1 MTAHE
6 WTAEMTKVF
15 IELHGAKPPMSFVEI
30 AKEMSA
36 IFNIALTRN
45 ACIGKARRLGL
56 ATRDNI
62 PRAIIERRRIKR
74 MKTKVDAPIPPV
86 EAERAFEGPEGLN
99 IYQLRDG
106 VCHWPLGPMHARP
119 PYDYCGCRARPGMS
133 YCTEH
138 SRRAYNAPKE
148 RWA

>member
-30 AKEMSA
+30 ASAMSTRFD
-36 IFNIALTRN
+36 ITLTRN

-74 MKTKVDAPIPPV
+74 MKTKVDAPIAPPV
-86 EAERAFEGPEGLN
+86 EAERPPWAEGGLL
-99 IYQLRDG
+99 IHELHDG
-106 VCHWPLGPMHARP
+106 NCHWPLGPALAKP
-119 PYDYCGCRARPGMS
+119 PFIYCGGPAVFGRP
-133 YCTEH
+133 YCTPH
-138 SRRAYNAPKE
+138 CQRAYNSVKS
-148 RWA
+148 

>member
-15 IELHGAKPPMSFVEI
+15 IELHGAKPPMTFVEI
-30 AKEMSA
+30 ASAMSTR
-36 IFNIALTRN
+36 FDIALTRN

-74 MKTKVDAPIPPV
+74 MKTKIDAPIPPV
-86 EAERAFEGPEGLN
+86 EAERAFESPEGLD
-99 IYQLRDG
+99 IYQTRDG
-106 VCHWPLGPMHARP
+106 DCKWPLGEMHALP
-119 PYDYCGCRARPGMS
+119 PFRYCGGPAVLGRP
-133 YCTEH
+133 YCSKH
-138 SRRAYNAPKE
+138 VRKAYNSVKS
-148 RWA
+148 